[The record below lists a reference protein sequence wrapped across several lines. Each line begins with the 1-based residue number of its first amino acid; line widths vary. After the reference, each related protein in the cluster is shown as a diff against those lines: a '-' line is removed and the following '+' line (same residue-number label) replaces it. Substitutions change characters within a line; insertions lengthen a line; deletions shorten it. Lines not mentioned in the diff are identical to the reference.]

1 MGRGLIA
8 KVSQAGA
15 LRRAVSSSILAAMS
29 ALTLAAAASGRR
41 AVPTAFA
48 AQSLLSLGRRGEPF
62 RFSASLRPSALPLA
76 APVRIGRMQP
86 AYGLHLPGSRLVS
99 ATAMNMAAVDVT
111 ALEAQVAEQGDKVR
125 KMKEA
130 MKADANSHTKEELTA
145 EVDKLKILKA
155 KLSPAGTVERGSGG
169 SGGGRA
175 SAAVIQDKEKS
186 SNKSD
191 KAEKLDLQPP
201 KGTRD
206 FYPEDMR
213 MRNWLFGQV

>member
-1 MGRGLIA
+1 MNFPNSPTLI
-8 KVSQAGA
+8 KH
-15 LRRAVSSSILAAMS
+15 LSIGFAAAMPTKCAAFS
-29 ALTLAAAASGRR
+29 LLGMRVPLLRYGFGNSFGGVACEQTSRMAQKNTHQQRFPRAAASITGRW
-41 AVPTAFA
+41 
-48 AQSLLSLGRRGEPF
+48 
-62 RFSASLRPSALPLA
+62 
-76 APVRIGRMQP
+76 MHP
-86 AYGLHLPGSRLVS
+86 AYGLHMPGSRPVS

-130 MKADANSHTKEELTA
+130 MKADANSNTKEELTA